1 MSLLPAGEDEMERD
15 EAISTLRAYAF
26 ILDRGTPDQ
35 FDVHRLVR
43 LTMQD
48 WLRSQG
54 EQSRQVTDVVWQLSE
69 AGEMHRETLTLRE
82 EVLGREH
89 PDTLGSM
96 NNLALVL
103 HSQGK
108 YSKAE

>member
-1 MSLLPAGEDEMERD
+1 
-15 EAISTLRAYAF
+15 
-26 ILDRGTPDQ
+26 
-35 FDVHRLVR
+35 
-43 LTMQD
+43 MQD

-69 AGEMHRETLTLRE
+69 AEEMHRETLTLRE
-82 EVLGREH
+82 EVLGREY

-103 HSQGK
+103 QSQGK